1 MQASTTEN
9 VNVEMPNQQQ
19 INEQLNR
26 ILSNDEFER
35 SPKISKF
42 LNFVVSE
49 TLAGKKNYIKAHTVA
64 ISVFDKDEKFD
75 PQLDPLVRVNAV
87 RLRRMLG
94 QYYSSDGNNDDVIID
109 IPKGSYV
116 PIFHYRDSLDSITN
130 NNKADVTNAAD
141 SSFPSIAILNFKDLS
156 KNLEYANIANGITLE
171 IISNLYKF
179 KELTVVAHSAE
190 NLSKGKLIN
199 STQLKQVIDVQ
210 YVLSGS
216 VYIDNENIRI
226 TVTLDDTVSN
236 TNIWANS
243 YTEKLNL
250 KSLLAIQDEIVS
262 HTATTIA
269 QPFGII
275 IRKELVK
282 LHKKTTDS
290 LSAYE
295 NYLHYYQF
303 ILTLSAKDHLKARD
317 ALERSVEIDP
327 QFSDAWA
334 ALAIIYA
341 MEYQLSMNQK
351 KRDIHAKDLAYQTA
365 RKALKI
371 DPDNSRA
378 RYAVFYADMV
388 NNNLEDCKIFA
399 EQALKLNPNNP
410 LMLADYGLHLAFSGN
425 WEDGL
430 DKLKYAAV
438 LNPAHPDFYYFP
450 FVLDYYRR
458 DKLKAA
464 LDAAQNI
471 HMPEYFWTHVFL
483 AIIYSAMGDVN
494 NAQIAI
500 EELNKLYPNINE
512 KLRFELEKW
521 NVEQDLIQKM
531 IQDLEFVGL
540 RVI

>member
-1 MQASTTEN
+1 VSNTANSN
-9 VNVEMPNQQQ
+9 VDNPSHQE
-19 INEQLNR
+19 ISEQLHR
-26 ILSNDEFER
+26 ILKDDDFER

-42 LNFVVSE
+42 LHFVVSE
-49 TLAGKKNYIKAHTVA
+49 TLSGKKNYIKAHTVA
-64 ISVFDKDEKFD
+64 VSVFEKDEKFD

-87 RLRRMLG
+87 RLRRMLS
-94 QYYSSDGNNDDVIID
+94 QYYALEGSDDAVIIE

-116 PIFHYRDSLDSITN
+116 PIFHFRNSLNGEEN
-130 NNKADVTNAAD
+130 NLMRQSARAD
-141 SSFPSIAILNFKDLS
+141 SSFPTIAVRNFKNLS
-156 KNLEYANIANGITLE
+156 KDLEYTNIANGITLE

-179 KELTVVAHSAE
+179 KELTVIARSAA
-190 NLSKGKLIN
+190 NLTEDKLIN
-199 STQLKQVIDVQ
+199 PMHLKQIVDVQ

-226 TVTLDDTVSN
+226 NVALDDTISN
-236 TNIWANS
+236 TNIWANT
-243 YTEKLNL
+243 YTEKLSL
-250 KSLLAIQDEIVS
+250 KSLLTIQDEIIR

-269 QPFGII
+269 QPFGVI

-282 LHKKTTDS
+282 LDKKTTDN
-290 LSAYE
+290 LNAYE

-303 ILTLSAKDHLKARD
+303 ILSLSPKDHLKARD
-317 ALERSVEIDP
+317 ALERAVEIDP

-341 MEYQLSMNQK
+341 MEYQLSMNQM
-351 KRDIHAKDLAYQTA
+351 KREVHAKDLAYQTA
-365 RKALKI
+365 RNALKI
-371 DPDNSRA
+371 SPDNSRA

-388 NNNLEDCKIFA
+388 NNNLEDCKTFA

-425 WEDGL
+425 WEEGL
-430 DKLKYAAV
+430 EKLKYAAV

-458 DKLKAA
+458 DKYREA
-464 LDAAQNI
+464 LDEAQNI

-483 AIIYSAMGDVN
+483 AVIYSALGDAAK
-494 NAQIAI
+494 AQFAVK
-500 EELNKLYPNINE
+500 ELTMIYPNINE

-521 NVEQDLIQKM
+521 NIQPELIQKM
-531 IQDLEFVGL
+531 IQGLEFAGL